1 MEKYK
6 KQKEF
11 VNKRYLLV
19 INIVITNID
28 SKVLESIN
36 I

>member
-19 INIVITNID
+19 INIAITNINN
-28 SKVLESIN
+28 KVLESIT